1 MKKNS
6 HMFKGFTLIEV
17 LISLVILSII
27 TVITSTF
34 LQSSIQ
40 SKEIVFSQ
48 SAQTLRVNLL
58 GDTLRE
64 DIANAVNVSL
74 IDTRG
79 EPQPHTF
86 ESSLNADSFIFTTK
100 VRAGKNFSDSLARI
114 EYLFDGSRFLRKQ
127 FYASAPANSDDFFQT
142 ILLNNV
148 TNVSLEFSDKNSWS
162 PSWPKNTIDEQK
174 FPQLI
179 RIYIEQDQGK
189 SYTWVINSN
198 LHNSYE

>member
-1 MKKNS
+1 LQKDS
-6 HMFKGFTLIEV
+6 HMLKGFTLIEV

-48 SAQTLRVNLL
+48 SAQTLRINLL

-64 DIANAVNVSL
+64 DVTNAVNVNL
-74 IDTRG
+74 IDSRG
-79 EPQPHTF
+79 EPQTQIF
-86 ESSLNADSFIFTTK
+86 ESSLNADSFKFTTK
-100 VRAGKNFSDSLARI
+100 VRAGKNFSNSLARI
-114 EYLFDGSRFLRKQ
+114 EYLLDGSQFIRKQ
-127 FYASAPANSDDFFQT
+127 FYASAPANRDDFFET

-162 PSWPKNTIDEQK
+162 PFWPKNTIVERK
-174 FPQLI
+174 FPKLI
-179 RIYIEQDQGK
+179 KIYIEQGQGK
-189 SYTWVINSN
+189 SYTWIIKSN
-198 LHNSYE
+198 LNNTYD

>member
-1 MKKNS
+1 MRKNS

-40 SKEIVFSQ
+40 SKDIVFSQ

-86 ESSLNADSFIFTTK
+86 ESSLNAVSFIFTTK

-127 FYASAPANSDDFFQT
+127 FYASAPANSDDFFET

-162 PSWPKNTIDEQK
+162 LSWPKNTIDEQK

-179 RIYIEQDQGK
+179 KIYIEQDQGK
-189 SYTWVINSN
+189 SYTWVVNSN